1 MQGAYSRGF
10 KPDEHVKYCRSGV
23 RTSGRTLTS
32 RQSDVA
38 YSRVC
43 PDICCSISV
52 VFECILF
59 VFRPFSHLLTP
70 RIYKPWLPARAS
82 NTDRRTLLLAI
93 MKSENIFQ
101 TSGAPWQMAPA
112 ISRATLYVI
121 AALSITILV
130 LHAIYAYVTTED
142 KSCFAPEPLSLSAT
156 FTSHIRN
163 HFLCHFRLRYPSIFP
178 EALSTFWSH
187 RGFLERLPPRKAC
200 RPNTTSTIQPCQ
212 HDRLAPI
219 ERSSALSSTI
229 RDIATTYPQLTYLG
243 RSTFDTRN
251 NAAALFSRR
260 QTCGG
265 TKYFGEICR
274 SYPEDGSVHLK
285 LHPADVK
292 MVIESGWGKQH
303 PQAMSNWWNCFTG
316 VSTGDTLIYAPRS
329 QQELMVVT
337 EIIRAAMWWV
347 GKQDSES
354 GS

>member
-1 MQGAYSRGF
+1 MHS
-10 KPDEHVKYCRSGV
+10 V
-23 RTSGRTLTS
+23 RL
-32 RQSDVA
+32 
-38 YSRVC
+38 
-43 PDICCSISV
+43 
-52 VFECILF
+52 
-59 VFRPFSHLLTP
+59 FSHLLTS
-70 RIYKPWLPARAS
+70 RFYKPWLPARDS
-82 NTDRRTLLLAI
+82 DIVRQTLPSA
-93 MKSENIFQ
+93 MMESENIFQ
-101 TSGAPWQMAPA
+101 ISAAPWQTAPA

-121 AALSITILV
+121 AALGITILV
-130 LHAIYAYVTTED
+130 LRTIYAYVTTED
-142 KSCFAPEPLSLSAT
+142 KSCVAPESLGLSAT
-156 FTSHIRN
+156 FIAHIHN
-163 HFLCHFRLRYPSIFP
+163 HFLCHFRLRHPSFFP

-200 RPNTTSTIQPCQ
+200 QPNTTSTIPPCQ
-212 HDRLAPI
+212 HNQLAPI

-243 RSTFDTRN
+243 RSTFETHN
-251 NAAALFSRR
+251 KAAALFSRHR
-260 QTCGG
+260 TGSG

-292 MVIESGWGKQH
+292 MVIESGWGKRH
-303 PQAMSNWWNCFTG
+303 SQAINDWWWGCFTG